1 MVALKA
7 LFVLATCTLVSGSA
21 IPIWELLTKQE
32 KMGRLMYVFI
42 HLVEQYCK
50 DSNIP
55 DCQKVLTLY
64 GMSNLVNEEENSLDF
79 MDPYQRDSRS
89 IIWEKV
95 MKGDFKLPS
104 GKTFYPNDPSS
115 ADDEDYELVNE
126 VRDSSYPSSL
136 SFHKNANDPHP
147 YAVRVPAPVKVAAAH
162 AHTQAV
168 GQVGGISSSHPYA
181 VRVAPEATTRSPQP
195 VGIKASADFE
205 PMMSESRPT
214 PALIQRLLPHPS
226 ASSSHGSG
234 SRTRLLRSIRSSE
247 LFPEEE
253 MQDLVRLVLKK

>member
-42 HLVEQYCK
+42 HLVDQYCK

-104 GKTFYPNDPSS
+104 GKTFYSNDPSS

-126 VRDSSYPSSL
+126 VRDSSYPSL
-136 SFHKNANDPHP
+136 SFRKNTNDPHP

-162 AHTQAV
+162 ARAQTQTDA
-168 GQVGGISSSHPYA
+168 QVGGVPSSHPYA
-181 VRVAPEATTRSPQP
+181 VRVARETATL
-195 VGIKASADFE
+195 GIKASADFE
-205 PMMSESRPT
+205 PMRSERRLNPV
-214 PALIQRLLPHPS
+214 LIQRILPRS
-226 ASSSHGSG
+226 FAASFNSRRNSS
-234 SRTRLLRSIRSSE
+234 
-247 LFPEEE
+247 
-253 MQDLVRLVLKK
+253 